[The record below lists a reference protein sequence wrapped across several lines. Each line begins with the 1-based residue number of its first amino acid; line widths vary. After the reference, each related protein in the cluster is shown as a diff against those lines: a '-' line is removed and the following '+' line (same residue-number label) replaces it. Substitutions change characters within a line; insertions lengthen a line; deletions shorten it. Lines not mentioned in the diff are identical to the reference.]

1 MTELKKE
8 IPMAEPVLAVDLD
21 GTLLRT
27 DSLWESLLTM
37 LRDRPL
43 SLGTAAIR
51 LLQGRAAF
59 KGYVADCALP
69 DLTTLPLNEPLLAW
83 LTKEHQSGRR
93 LVLATAADRRIA
105 AAVATRIGLFDQV
118 LATDEGQNLKGEAKA
133 AELVAHFGKGGFDY
147 AGDSRADLPVW
158 REARHA
164 IVVGGPDLER
174 AARQVA
180 KVERVFAPEQDR
192 FPVLLRALR
201 LHQWAKNLLIFLPL
215 LAAHRLDGAGILAAI
230 LAFLAFGLTASTVYL
245 FNDLLDLP
253 ADRRHPRKCR
263 RPFAAGT
270 LPLDWGLI
278 VAPLLLMTAAILSLL
293 TLPPAFSL
301 VLMCYVVVTSAYSFS
316 LKRLPIVD
324 VLLLAVLYTVRVIAG
339 AAAVAILPSF
349 WLLAFCMFIFL
360 SLALSKRYTE
370 LLGLQQRGELT
381 AAGRGWHVDDLPLV
395 QTLGTS
401 AGLNGVLVLALYIDS
416 EPARQLYA
424 SPLALWLVCPLLLY
438 WISRLWFKTHRDE
451 MHDDPVVFALRDR
464 VSLLT
469 GALAAGI
476 VLLATLGIPG

>member
-1 MTELKKE
+1 M
-8 IPMAEPVLAVDLD
+8 IEPVLAVDLD

-27 DSLWESLLTM
+27 DSLWESLLAM
-37 LRDRPL
+37 LRDQPL
-43 SLGTAAIR
+43 SLGAATIR

-59 KGYVADCALP
+59 KEYVAGCAPP
-69 DLTTLPLNEPLLAW
+69 DLATLPLNGALLAW
-83 LTKEHQSGRR
+83 LKEEHQSGRR

-105 AAVATRIGLFDQV
+105 AAAAARVGLFDQV
-118 LATDEGQNLKGEAKA
+118 LATGEGRNLKGEAKA
-133 AELVAHFGKGGFDY
+133 VELVARFGTGGFDY
-147 AGDSRADLPVW
+147 VGDSRADLPVW

-180 KVERVFAPEQDR
+180 TVERVFAPER
-192 FPVLLRALR
+192 GRLPLLLSALR
-201 LHQWAKNLLIFLPL
+201 LHQWAKNLLVFLPL
-215 LAAHRLDGAGILAAI
+215 LAAHRLDGAGILAAM
-230 LAFLAFGLTASTVYL
+230 LAFLAFGLTASAVYL
-245 FNDLLDLP
+245 VNDLLDLP

-263 RPFAAGT
+263 RPFAAGE
-270 LPLDWGLI
+270 LPLYWGLAL
-278 VAPLLLMTAAILSLL
+278 APLLLLAAATLSLL

-301 VLMCYVVVTSAYSFS
+301 VLAGYIVATSAYSFS
-316 LKRLPIVD
+316 LKRIPVVD
-324 VLLLAVLYTVRVIAG
+324 VLLLAVLYTVRVVAG
-339 AAAVAILPSF
+339 AAAVTILPSF

-416 EPARQLYA
+416 ETARQLYA

-464 VSLLT
+464 ASLLT
-469 GALAAGI
+469 GALTTGI
-476 VLLATLGIPG
+476 VLLATLGIPR